1 MSDVPYRN
9 MSIRQ
14 LAIGATI
21 AAVVLGVLLIVW
33 GAVDL
38 AASDEGIAGAI
49 LIAAGVLLIPVA
61 LLLNAVILLLLKAE
75 ANVNRLHHDA
85 LDLMETMHRFEP
97 MLKTIRDNSEISDT
111 AKSIAHR
118 EKEGEALRH
127 AIREEMYAGNWEPAV
142 YLIDE
147 MERRFG
153 YKQEAEAMR
162 HEMSQVREMTIEE
175 KIGDAVSRIEKHMDE
190 LLWDRARVEI
200 ERLLKLF
207 PRHERIQ
214 KLPGELNQRR
224 EVQKQKLL
232 AEWKVAVDREEID
245 RAVEMLSLLDQYLTR
260 EEAQSLHDSARHV
273 FKARLLNLGV
283 KFSLA
288 VQEQRWRDA
297 LEVGLQIRD
306 EFPNSRMAHEVEDKI
321 ETLRVRAGFVSDAEM
336 KRRDGGEPVG

>member
-1 MSDVPYRN
+1 VSDVPYRN
-9 MSIRQ
+9 LSIRKMSI
-14 LAIGATI
+14 AVTVI
-21 AAVVLGVLLIVW
+21 AVIAGVVLAVWGIVDAAREGYAVSGAVLLC
-33 GAVDL
+33 
-38 AASDEGIAGAI
+38 SGII
-49 LIAAGVLLIPVA
+49 LIVVA
-61 LLLNAVILLLLKAE
+61 LLASAGVQLILKAE
-75 ANVNRLHHDA
+75 ANISRLHHDA
-85 LDLMETMHRFEP
+85 LDLIETLHRLEP
-97 MLKTIRDNSEISDT
+97 MLRTMRDNSEISDV

-127 AIREEMYAGNWEPAV
+127 AIREEMYAGNWEAAV

-153 YKQEAEAMR
+153 YKQESEALR

-175 KIGDAVSRIEKHMDE
+175 KIGDAVARIEKHIDG

-214 KLPGELNQRR
+214 KLPALLNQRR
-224 EVQKQKLL
+224 EQQKQKLL
-232 AEWKVAVDREEID
+232 IEWNAAVDREEID
-245 RAVEMLSLLDQYLTR
+245 RAVEILTQLDEYLSR
-260 EEAQSLHDSARHV
+260 AEAQSLHDSARHV

-283 KFSLA
+283 KFAMA

-306 EFPNSRMAHEVEDKI
+306 EFPNSRMAREVDAKI
-321 ETLRVRAGFVSDAEM
+321 ETLRVRAGFVPEAEM
-336 KRRDGGEPVG
+336 SRGQGGETPA

>member
-9 MSIRQ
+9 LSIHKMAIAVTIIAVILGAV
-14 LAIGATI
+14 LAIWGIVEVIRSDQAAGGA
-21 AAVVLGVLLIVW
+21 VLLAC
-33 GAVDL
+33 GL
-38 AASDEGIAGAI
+38 I
-49 LIAAGVLLIPVA
+49 LVLLS
-61 LLLNAVILLLLKAE
+61 LLLNAGLQLFLKAE
-75 ANVNRLHHDA
+75 ANINRLHHDA
-85 LDLMETMHRFEP
+85 LDLIETLHRIEP
-97 MLKTIRDNSEISDT
+97 MLRTMRDNSEISDT

-118 EKEGEALRH
+118 EKEGEALRN
-127 AIREEMYAGNWEPAV
+127 AIREEMYAGNWEAAV

-153 YKQEAEAMR
+153 YKQESQALR

-175 KIGDAVSRIEKHMDE
+175 KLGDAVSRIEKHMDE

-214 KLPGELNQRR
+214 KLPAALNERR
-224 EVQKQKLL
+224 ERQKQKLL
-232 AEWKVAVDREEID
+232 VEWNAAVDREEID
-245 RAVEMLSLLDQYLTR
+245 HAVEILTQLDQYLTR
-260 EEAQSLHDSARHV
+260 EEATSLHESARHV

-283 KFSLA
+283 KFAMA

-306 EFPNSRMAHEVEDKI
+306 EFPNSRMAREVDTKM

-336 KRRDGGEPVG
+336 KRREGKEPAV

>member
-1 MSDVPYRN
+1 MSDIPFRN
-9 MSIRQ
+9 LSIRK
-14 LAIGATI
+14 LSIVVTVIAVILGAVLTVWGI
-21 AAVVLGVLLIVW
+21 VDVAREGYAVSGAVLLC
-33 GAVDL
+33 
-38 AASDEGIAGAI
+38 SGII
-49 LIAAGVLLIPVA
+49 LILIA
-61 LLLNAVILLLLKAE
+61 LLLNAGLQLFLKAE
-75 ANVNRLHHDA
+75 ANINRLHHDA
-85 LDLMETMHRFEP
+85 LDLIETLHRIEP
-97 MLKTIRDNSEISDT
+97 MMATIRNNSEISDT

-118 EKEGEALRH
+118 EKEGEALRN
-127 AIREEMYAGNWEPAV
+127 AIREEMYAGNWEAAV

-153 YKQEAEAMR
+153 YKQETQALR

-175 KIGDAVSRIEKHMDE
+175 KIGDAVARIEKHMDE

-214 KLPGELNQRR
+214 RLPGMLTQRR
-224 EVQKQKLL
+224 EQQKQKLL
-232 AEWKVAVDREEID
+232 VEWNAAVDREEID
-245 RAVEMLSLLDQYLTR
+245 RAVEILTTLDQYLSR
-260 EEAQSLHDSARHV
+260 AEAQSLHDSARHV

-283 KFSLA
+283 KFALA

-306 EFPNSRMAHEVEDKI
+306 EFPNSRMAREVDAKL

-336 KRRDGGEPVG
+336 TRRDKSEATT